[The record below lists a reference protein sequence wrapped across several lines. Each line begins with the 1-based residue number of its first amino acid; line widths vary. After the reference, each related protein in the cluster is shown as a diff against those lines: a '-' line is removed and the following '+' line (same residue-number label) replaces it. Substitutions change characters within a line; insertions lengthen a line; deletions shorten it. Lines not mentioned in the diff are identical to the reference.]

1 MSMSPSLIEFLRH
14 IRDEINFLIKHS
26 EGLTY
31 DLLTEDEILNKAFIR
46 SLEIIGEASKR
57 IPDEIREAYP
67 EMDWKGFS
75 GLRDV
80 LIHQYWGVDFEILWN
95 ILEDDIPFAKIW
107 IDKIIETEISKQQNS
122 NE

>member
-1 MSMSPSLIEFLRH
+1 MSPSLIEFLKH
-14 IRDEINFLIKHS
+14 IRDEIDFLIKHS

-31 DLLTEDEILNKAFIR
+31 GLLIEDEILNKAFIR

-67 EMDWKGFS
+67 EIDWKGFS

-80 LIHQYWGVDFEILWN
+80 LIHQYWG
-95 ILEDDIPFAKIW
+95 
-107 IDKIIETEISKQQNS
+107 
-122 NE
+122 

>member
-1 MSMSPSLIEFLRH
+1 MSPSLIEFLKH
-14 IRDEINFLIKHS
+14 IRDKIRFLVEHTKD
-26 EGLTY
+26 LTY
-31 DLLTEDEILNKAFIR
+31 DELVDNPVLNKAFVR

-57 IPDEIREAYP
+57 IPEETRLDYP
-67 EMDWKGFS
+67 ELDWKGFA

-107 IDKIIETEISKQQNS
+107 IDKIIEKETNKLTT